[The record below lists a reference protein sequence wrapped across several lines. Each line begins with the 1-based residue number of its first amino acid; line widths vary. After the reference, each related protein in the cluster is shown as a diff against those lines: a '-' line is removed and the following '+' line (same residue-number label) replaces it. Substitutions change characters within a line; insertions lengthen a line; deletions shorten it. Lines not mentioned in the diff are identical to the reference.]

1 MPTHLRYQLLAELLA
16 ALRADGYPM
25 GPGKHLQ
32 LQELLRRIPDDTPPE
47 RLRTLLAPIF
57 ATNKQEQAY
66 FYEVFEKSW
75 ARVQAAQLR
84 PEAPPPPPDKAARWR
99 YVLLGTL
106 VVLTVFLAF
115 LFRQYLFPLEPVPL
129 EPETYQLTARPGDT
143 VRQQVRL
150 LYPDSLYSFT
160 FCDNQTIGV
169 DSFFG
174 HYAIDSMGLFNYV
187 ARDTVGPHILNLC
200 VIGEYAPEVKDTNFI
215 TLRFPAAAE
224 EPVLPDAPVA
234 ELEVQ
239 PLPYP
244 RTLDRLRID
253 PAQEKRAQLYRD
265 YGNWAKLAL
274 TLLLGALL
282 YAFLQWREQRRR
294 KLVAELESRTAPPY
308 VFNIET
314 RQDEPIA
321 WSEQLQSLLNVL
333 RRRAL
338 GEAVR
343 LDLPATIHSTVK
355 QAGRLS
361 FRYRQQ
367 TRPPE
372 YLFLVERHSQYDH
385 RARLYDLIYHK
396 LRENEVYALRYFYD
410 GDLRLCFD
418 ERAPHGVGL
427 KELAQKYG
435 ASRLL
440 IVGSG
445 HGLLS
450 PMTGKLSKWTN
461 VFSSWRQRAILSP
474 LPSDTWG
481 RREERLAEQFQ
492 LAPASLQGLEA
503 LADQFDAKEAKTYDE
518 LLPQVEDAPKEP
530 ILIEGDF
537 IQSLQRYY
545 PPRLLDWIAAC
556 AVYPSLEWD
565 LTLHL
570 GDALSGEEDKL
581 LTADNLFQLF
591 RLPWFI
597 DGRIPQGAREALL
610 GYLRERGLEEYVR
623 RSIHALLE
631 SQQPNPASAAYDDY
645 RMNVVLNEL
654 LFTKDTQRK
663 KELEEE
669 FARYLA
675 AGHQPDFVT
684 FKYLE
689 REQSPL
695 DLLVPDS
702 WKKYLYRDGLRHLG
716 WQHWLWALPAWLLLS
731 GLLWWWQP
739 AFELCDG
746 QEVEYKE
753 QRLCLRSDADR
764 LLLAEFR
771 VRDRI
776 PEVAPEEVDSLVR
789 MEINAA
795 RSAGQQSV
803 DTFYRNVAVAFYNQG
818 AGLFNQALQAGA
830 GLPFPD
836 SICGYFSYA
845 ARYDS
850 LASDTAALFLREALQ
865 ACVSSQDTA
874 LADAKGG
881 ETDVARRAQAQQQ
894 VQLQT
899 EIFTDK
905 NGQKGL
911 RQKDGAA
918 ITKAEYRE
926 LDKDPET
933 GLYRFARDNG
943 RKGYLNS
950 RGQVLF
956 EDAFSFLG
964 YFSESLVVAAKDRL
978 YGYLNSSGKQVI
990 PYKYSAAEGFKNN
1003 RAEVVENVEGKAYP
1017 YVINKFGTCIQGC
1030 LSVSDAPVFPFPIFL
1045 YFDEGQPLPY
1055 NNRPGQTRQSFPDA
1069 ITSYLSKREEYLRN
1083 NDPSEARRVNAFF
1096 DREISSGL
1104 STLENLCKSLLE
1116 YTSFMGGEEQLVIEI
1131 QGYDS
1136 PRGTP
1141 EESRNVTRRRIQCV
1155 RAFIESYAYEGWR
1168 LKDYIGTKIII
1179 RELPLGETRAS
1190 STYPDNDPN
1199 SIWGIAPML
1208 DRRVEIID
1216 LFTGDLSKE
1225 PPQQTI
1231 PNEGP
1236 EQKTGSA
1243 EPAANYDYAT
1253 LTDPRDNQTYRT
1265 LSLNGLTWM
1274 ADNLNYAGEKQSL
1287 GVCYDNDEKNCARY
1301 GRLYTWQE
1309 ARLACPGGWRLPTY
1323 DEWRS
1328 LIASFDQPKKAG
1340 SPTYEALLEGG
1351 ETGFAAKRGGYRYTD
1366 GSFEYLGLRGYYWT
1380 ATDYGPDNAWGYV
1393 FDATKEEVERVNGT
1407 KSWGFSCRCVKE

>member
-1 MPTHLRYQLLAELLA
+1 MPTHLHYQLLTELLA

-25 GPGKHLQ
+25 GTGKHLQ
-32 LQELLRRIPDDTPPE
+32 LQELLRRIPEDTPPE

-57 ATNKQEQAY
+57 ATSKQEQAY

-75 ARVQAAQLR
+75 ARVQAVQLR

-99 YVLLGTL
+99 YALIGTL
-106 VVLTVFLAF
+106 AALAVFLAF
-115 LFRQYLFPLEPVPL
+115 LFRQYLFPLETVRL
-129 EPETYQLTARPGDT
+129 APETYQLTARPGDT
-143 VRQQVRL
+143 VRQQIRL
-150 LYPDSLYSFT
+150 LDSDSLYSYT
-160 FCDNQTIGV
+160 FCDKQTIGV

-187 ARDTVGPHILNLC
+187 ARDTVGPHTLNLC

-215 TLRFPAAAE
+215 TLHFPAASE

-265 YGNWAKLAL
+265 YGHWAKLAL

-308 VFNIET
+308 VFNIEAK
-314 RQDEPIA
+314 QEEPIA

-385 RARLYDLIYHK
+385 RARLYDLIYQK

-410 GDLRLCFD
+410 GDLRLCFN

-450 PMTGKLSKWTN
+450 PLTGKLSKWTN
-461 VFSSWRQRAILSP
+461 VFGNWRQRAILSP
-474 LPSDTWG
+474 LPADTWG
-481 RREERLAEQFQ
+481 RREERLAEQFH
-492 LAPASLQGLEA
+492 LVPASLQGLEV

-518 LLPQVEDAPKEP
+518 LLPKVEDAPKEA

-537 IQSLQRYY
+537 IRSLQRYY

-565 LTLHL
+565 LTLYL
-570 GDALSGEEDKL
+570 GDELSGEGGKL
-581 LTADNLFQLF
+581 LTVDNLFQLF

-597 DGRIPQGAREALL
+597 DGKIPPGAREALL
-610 GYLRERGLEEYVR
+610 GYLRERGLEERIR

-654 LFTKDTQRK
+654 LFTKDAQRK

-753 QRLCLRSDADR
+753 QRLCLRSEADR
-764 LLLAEFR
+764 LLLGEFR

-776 PEVAPEEVDSLVR
+776 PEVPLEEVDSLVR
-789 MEINAA
+789 VEISAA
-795 RSAGQQSV
+795 PSADQLSV
-803 DTFYRNVAVAFYNQG
+803 DTFYRNVAFAFYNQG
-818 AGLFNQALQAGA
+818 VGLFNQALQAGA
-830 GLPFPD
+830 NFPLPD

-845 ARYDS
+845 VRYDS
-850 LASDTAALFLREALQ
+850 SGNDSASLFLQVALRACAASPDTTLAEAQ
-865 ACVSSQDTA
+865 GSK
-874 LADAKGG
+874 ADA
-881 ETDVARRAQAQQQ
+881 ARRAPAQQQ

-899 EIFTDK
+899 EVFTDK
-905 NGQKGL
+905 TGLKGL
-911 RQKDGAA
+911 RQKDGTLVA
-918 ITKAEYRE
+918 KAEYRE

-933 GLYRFARDNG
+933 GLYRFVRDD
-943 RKGYLNS
+943 RWMGYLNS

-956 EDAFSFLG
+956 EDAYGFLG
-964 YFSESLVVAAKDRL
+964 FFSQSLVVAAKDGL

-990 PYKYSAAEGFKNN
+990 PFQYVAAEGFKNN
-1003 RAEVVENVEGKAYP
+1003 RAEVVENVEGKSYP

-1030 LSVSDAPVFPFPIFL
+1030 LSFSLQDLPLPIVL
-1045 YFDEGQPLPY
+1045 YFDEGLPASY
-1055 NNRPGQTRQSFPDA
+1055 NGRQNQTRQRFPDA
-1069 ITSYLSKREEYLRN
+1069 LAQYLSNRRDYLKN
-1083 NDPSEARRVNAFF
+1083 NDPSEARRVDAFF
-1096 DREISSGL
+1096 DREVSGGL
-1104 STLENLCKSLLE
+1104 STLENLCESLLE
-1116 YTSFMGGEEQLVIEI
+1116 YTSFMKDNEQLLIEI

-1141 EESRNVTRRRIQCV
+1141 EESRNVTLRRIQCV
-1155 RAFIESYAYEGWR
+1155 RNFMESYAYEGWR
-1168 LKDYIGTKIII
+1168 LKDYIGNKIII
-1179 RELPLGETRAS
+1179 RELPLGESQAS
-1190 STYPDNDPN
+1190 SSYPDNDPN
-1199 SIWGIAPML
+1199 SIWGIGPAL
-1208 DRRVEIID
+1208 DRRVEIVD
-1216 LFTGDLSKE
+1216 LSTGDLSKE

-1231 PNEGP
+1231 PNEEP

-1243 EPAANYDYAT
+1243 KPAANNDYAT

-1265 LSLNGLTWM
+1265 LTLNGLAWM

-1287 GVCYDNDEKNCARY
+1287 GVCYNNDEKSCVQD

-1309 ARLACPGGWRLPTY
+1309 AGRACPDGWRLPTY

-1328 LIASFDQPKKAG
+1328 LIASFEQPKKAG
-1340 SPTYEALLEGG
+1340 SPAYEVLLDGG
-1351 ETGFAAKRGGYRYTD
+1351 ETGFAARLGGYRYAD

-1380 ATDYGPDNAWGYV
+1380 ATEYGPDNAWGYV
-1393 FDATKEEVERVNGT
+1393 FDAAKTGVERVNGT